1 MFEIGF
7 MELIMVAVVALVV
20 VGPERLPG
28 LARTIGAWMGRARG
42 FLNNVK
48 ADIDRELKAEELKHM
63 LEQQTKLANEGLQRI
78 LEQQAA
84 IANPVHQ
91 IIEDTKTSLNQAENQ
106 AEAGITDIKK
116 DVESLDQ
123 GPKNHGQS

>member
-7 MELIMVAVVALVV
+7 MELVMVAVVALVV

-28 LARTIGAWMGRARG
+28 LARTVGAWAGRARG

-48 ADIDRELKAEELKHM
+48 ADIDRELKAEELK
-63 LEQQTKLANEGLQRI
+63 RI
-78 LEQQAA
+78 LEQQAK

-91 IIEDTKTSLNQAENQ
+91 IIEETKASLNQAGNQ
-106 AEAGITDIKK
+106 ATAQTESGLANIRQGVEALGSSTDESQKK
-116 DVESLDQ
+116 HE
-123 GPKNHGQS
+123 QS